1 MQERGRHK
9 KGRMA
14 RLKGQVDKID
24 GPGRLPSPADHAE
37 LAAAPE
43 TMRTPA

>member
-14 RLKGQVDKID
+14 RLKGKVDKID

-37 LAAAPE
+37 LEAVLEKMRAP
-43 TMRTPA
+43 A